1 MKRFLL
7 SLAVAVFSAVSA
19 LGMSLRDAQ
28 TQAYFLSDKMAYELN
43 LTPWQYDQVYQV
55 NLEYF
60 LNINSPYDANGYFWN
75 YRNTD
80 LSYILYD
87 WQWNVYRA
95 TEYFLRPLRW
105 VRGAWY
111 SALWD
116 YYHRDYY
123 FYHRP
128 TIYAHCHGGLWHGR
142 HPHSA
147 SPFIG
152 HRPPHHSG
160 GMNHHYGKPGK
171 PGGNGYRPGHGGKPQ
186 HDKPQQPDNN
196 GRHPGYRESR
206 PASNGGAQP
215 GYNGSGTTTRP
226 SSGTSARPSSGT
238 TTRPSS
244 GTSARPEG
252 SNGGATR
259 SSRSSSNGYRPS
271 SGSSRS
277 ASSVRPE
284 SNSRSRSSAVTSRPS
299 SSSRAGSDRNSTRSG
314 R

>member
-171 PGGNGYRPGHGGKPQ
+171 PGGHGYHPGQGGKPQ
-186 HDKPQQPDNN
+186 HDKPNKPDRNT
-196 GRHPGYRESR
+196 RHSGYRETR
-206 PASNGGAQP
+206 PSANGSGQP
-215 GYNGSGTTTRP
+215 GYNGGSNTTRP
-226 SSGTSARPSSGT
+226 ESN
-238 TTRPSS
+238 TTRPESNATRPGSGNTRSSS
-244 GTSARPEG
+244 GNSYRPSTAG
-252 SNGGATR
+252 
-259 SSRSSSNGYRPS
+259 SSRSSATTVRASSTSRSRQAAGTGRPS
-271 SGSSRS
+271 STSRSNSERNSSR
-277 ASSVRPE
+277 
-284 SNSRSRSSAVTSRPS
+284 N
-299 SSSRAGSDRNSTRSG
+299 G

>member
-7 SLAVAVFSAVSA
+7 SLAVAVVSAASA

-28 TQAYFLSDKMAYELN
+28 MQAYFLSDKMAYELN
-43 LTPWQYDQVYQV
+43 LSPWQYDQVYQV

-87 WQWNVYRA
+87 WQWKVYRA

-128 TIYAHCHGGLWHGR
+128 TVYAHCHGGLWHGR

-171 PGGNGYRPGHGGKPQ
+171 PGSHNYRPGQGGKPQ
-186 HDKPQQPDNN
+186 HDKPHKPDNN
-196 GRHPGYRESR
+196 GRHSGYRESR
-206 PASNGGAQP
+206 PTSNGGAQQ
-215 GYNGSGTTTRP
+215 GYNGG
-226 SSGTSARPSSGT
+226 GTSARPSSGT